1 MADSYLYLK
10 QVRLFAGLD
19 ESYFP
24 EIVACLNA
32 KVKAYPKGS
41 ILLLM
46 GENVKNIGIVL
57 SGNVEI
63 SRQDYSGNRLI
74 INLLEYPDM
83 FGEAFV
89 CAGVKTSPVTLTALT
104 DVTIMLIDFK
114 RIIDDSSNI
123 CKFHSVLISNMI
135 RMLADKNLVLN
146 NRLELISKKT
156 TRAKLT
162 SYLLHT
168 MGAELKSNVSIPY
181 NRNQLAEYLGVNRS
195 AMSKELCAMRAEGIL
210 DFRKNNF
217 EILNLK
223 TLSTLASG

>member
-1 MADSYLYLK
+1 
-10 QVRLFAGLD
+10 
-19 ESYFP
+19 
-24 EIVACLNA
+24 
-32 KVKAYPKGS
+32 
-41 ILLLM
+41 
-46 GENVKNIGIVL
+46 
-57 SGNVEI
+57 
-63 SRQDYSGNRLI
+63 
-74 INLLEYPDM
+74 
-83 FGEAFV
+83 
-89 CAGVKTSPVTLTALT
+89 
-104 DVTIMLIDFK
+104 
-114 RIIDDSSNI
+114 
-123 CKFHSVLISNMI
+123 
-135 RMLADKNLVLN
+135 MLADKNLVLN